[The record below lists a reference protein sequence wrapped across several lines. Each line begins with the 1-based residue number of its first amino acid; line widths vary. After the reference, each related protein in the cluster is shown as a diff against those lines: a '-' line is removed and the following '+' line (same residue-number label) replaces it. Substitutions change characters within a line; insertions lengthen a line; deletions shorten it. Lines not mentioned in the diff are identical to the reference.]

1 MAERKKRKAKVA
13 KPKTKAPASEPTE
26 AKQSKPWLFQPGQSG
41 NPAGR
46 PKGSRN
52 KLAETFIAD
61 MYEAWQTSGT
71 DVLTRVMKDEP
82 AAFLRSMVALMPK
95 EMDVN
100 VNRYDTMT
108 DDQLKSQFLAALR
121 EARALGVDFG
131 AGEPA
136 SLH

>member
-1 MAERKKRKAKVA
+1 MAERKKRKAKE
-13 KPKTKAPASEPTE
+13 PKNPKVPATE
-26 AKQSKPWLFQPGQSG
+26 TTDAKQSKPWLFKPGQSG

-46 PKGSRN
+46 PKGSRH
-52 KLAETFIAD
+52 KLAEAFIAD
-61 MYEAWQTSGT
+61 MYEAWQKSGAGVLK
-71 DVLTRVMKDEP
+71 DVIKDEP
-82 AAFLRSMVALMPK
+82 AAFLRSMVSLMPK

-108 DDQLKSQFLAALR
+108 DEQIKSQLLAALR
-121 EARALGVDFG
+121 EARALGVDIG

>member
-1 MAERKKRKAKVA
+1 MVERKKRKAK
-13 KPKTKAPASEPTE
+13 PKTAKQVHVSEPTE
-26 AKQSKPWLFQPGQSG
+26 PKQCKPWLFQPGQSG

-52 KLAETFIAD
+52 KLAETFLAD
-61 MYEAWQTSGT
+61 MYEAWQTSGA
-71 DVLTRVMKDEP
+71 DVLSKVIANEP
-82 AAFLRSMVALMPK
+82 AAFLRSMVSLMPK

-100 VNRYDTMT
+100 VNRYDMMT
-108 DDQLKSQFLAALR
+108 DEQLKSQFVAALR
-121 EARALGVDFG
+121 EARTLGLDLG